1 MVNKEIL
8 ELLKQENIL
17 NESQIA
23 GAEKKAQAEGLNIED
38 ILVREKLVDS
48 EKLIEI
54 KAKTKGMPYVNLMER
69 DVAKDALNIISPEV
83 AKNYRVICF
92 NKEKNRI
99 DVGILDAGNFKAVEA
114 INFLA
119 NEEGYQVKY
128 HLISE
133 DSFNKSLKQYQTLS
147 EEIEVALKAR
157 EEETQS
163 EKTKQDKQRKTEEVT
178 KAAPVSKI
186 VSVILKHAV
195 EGGASD
201 IHIEPFKKESRVRY
215 RIDGILNTSLVL
227 PISVHGSIVA
237 RIKVLA
243 NLKLDETRVP
253 QDGRIR
259 VNFGKKRI
267 DFRVSILPLIETEKV
282 VMRILDVSR
291 GAPTLEDLGYEGHN
305 LKIITDNIKQT
316 DGLFLVTGPTG
327 SGKSTTLFSAL
338 TLINKEGVN
347 ISTLEDPVEYFLDG
361 ANQSQIR
368 DEVGFTF
375 ATGLRALL
383 RQDPDIIMVGEI
395 RDSETAELA
404 IHAALT
410 GHMVLS
416 TLHTNDAI
424 GTIPRLIDMKVEPFL
439 LASTLNGILAQRLV
453 RRICSYCKIEH
464 EMNDEVKNTIKVEV
478 EKIYELVD
486 DKTKKLFDETI
497 LSKGNKSGMLYKGK
511 GCARCG
517 GSGYKGR
524 VSIAE
529 VLDVNDDI
537 RSIIANRKELTHN
550 SEFLKKQ
557 KFITVQQDGIIRVL
571 QGITSMEEVLR
582 VMSG

>member
-1 MVNKEIL
+1 MNKEIL
-8 ELLKQENIL
+8 ELLKTEKVLDDKQIAEAENIAQTTKTDIEQVL
-17 NESQIA
+17 ISQ
-23 GAEKKAQAEGLNIED
+23 
-38 ILVREKLVDS
+38 KLVDS
-48 EKLIEI
+48 EKLTEI
-54 KAKTKGMPYVNLMER
+54 KAKSKGLPYANLLEI
-69 DVAKDALNIISPEV
+69 DIAKDVLNIISYEV
-83 AKNYRVICF
+83 AKNYKVICF

-99 DVGILDAGNFKAVEA
+99 DVGTLDSGNLKAVEA

-119 NEEGYQVKY
+119 NEGGLQVKY

-133 DSFNKSLKQYQTLS
+133 ESFNKALKQYQTLS
-147 EEIEVALKAR
+147 EEVQVALQAQ
-157 EEETQS
+157 EEEVET
-163 EKTKQDKQRKTEEVT
+163 EKTAQDKQRKTEEVT

-227 PISVHGSIVA
+227 PISVHASIVA
-237 RIKVLA
+237 RIKVLSS
-243 NLKLDETRVP
+243 LKLDETRVP

-259 VNFGKKRI
+259 VNFSKRRI
-267 DFRVSILPLIETEKV
+267 DFRVSILPLIDTEKV
-282 VMRILDVSR
+282 VMRILDVSK
-291 GAPTLEDLGYEGHN
+291 GAPKLEDLGYEGRN
-305 LKIITDNIKQT
+305 LDIISKNIKNT

-338 TLINKEGVN
+338 TLINREGVN

-361 ANQSQIR
+361 ANQAQIR
-368 DEVGFTF
+368 TQVGFTF
-375 ATGLRALL
+375 ASGLRALL

-453 RRICSYCKIEH
+453 RRICSHCKAEQ
-464 EMNDEVKNTIKVEV
+464 EMNEEARNIITTEIK
-478 EKIYELVD
+478 KIYDIVD
-486 DKTKKLFDETI
+486 DK
-497 LSKGNKSGMLYKGK
+497 
-511 GCARCG
+511 
-517 GSGYKGR
+517 
-524 VSIAE
+524 
-529 VLDVNDDI
+529 
-537 RSIIANRKELTHN
+537 
-550 SEFLKKQ
+550 
-557 KFITVQQDGIIRVL
+557 
-571 QGITSMEEVLR
+571 
-582 VMSG
+582 